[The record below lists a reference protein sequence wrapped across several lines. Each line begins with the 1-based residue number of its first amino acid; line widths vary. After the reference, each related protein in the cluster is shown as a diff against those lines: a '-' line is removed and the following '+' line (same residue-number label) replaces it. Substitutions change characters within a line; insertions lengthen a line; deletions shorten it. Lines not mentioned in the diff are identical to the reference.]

1 MAQQV
6 TIVGTMTDA
15 EGKSTQVT
23 INGIGQLLV
32 DPGYGIPAPPPV
44 VAPPIYYPP
53 VFPAHPIAG
62 PPPGVVAP
70 PIYYPPEIW
79 GPTDPRP
86 THPIVIPGP
95 PPVGRPP
102 DGNKPPPPNGGW
114 GYSPEYGWGY
124 FPGGGG
130 GKPQ

>member
-1 MAQQV
+1 MAGQPVIIVGTITDTDGKSKQV
-6 TIVGTMTDA
+6 TIVGVGTLA
-15 EGKSTQVT
+15 E
-23 INGIGQLLV
+23 
-32 DPGYGIPAPPPV
+32 PGV
-44 VAPPIYYPP
+44 
-53 VFPAHPIAG
+53 PAHPIAG

-130 GKPQ
+130 GKPQPIP